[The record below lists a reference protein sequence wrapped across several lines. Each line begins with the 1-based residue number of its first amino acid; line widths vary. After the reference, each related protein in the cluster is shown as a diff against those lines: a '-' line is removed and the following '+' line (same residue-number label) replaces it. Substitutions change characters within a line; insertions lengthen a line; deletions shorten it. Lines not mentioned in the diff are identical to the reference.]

1 MDRARNIYRRA
12 GWLSVLTLLATCGC
26 QTVRTP
32 EEKIAN
38 GNIPREFQKVNMPDY
53 VLEPPDL
60 VLVEVL
66 EALPGRP
73 ISGERLVR
81 PDGKISLGFYGD
93 VYVAGLTMAEVKEK
107 IILHLRKFLT
117 DEALGLIETDDTTGE
132 PKIDEKTNKPKLI
145 EPKDSA
151 TVFCDVTAYN
161 SKNYY
166 VLGDVLITGKL
177 PITGNETVLD
187 AINFAGGLM
196 PTAAPANIRLVRPAP
211 PGACCEQV
219 LPVNIAA
226 ITSGG
231 DPTTNYQIM
240 PNDRL
245 IVYRDPIVRL
255 TVFIDRLAAPFQT
268 VLGSML
274 QYSFTA
280 RSVKLLSQPI
290 NPTGAAGAAG
300 AAGTSSRGG
309 PITNLPLQPGAR

>member
-268 VLGSML
+268 VLGSIL

-280 RSVKLLSQPI
+280 RSVKLLSTPTT
-290 NPTGAAGAAG
+290 PAGTGAAGAAG
-300 AAGTSSRGG
+300 TRSG